1 MTKATAKKVAV
12 KKPGSVRA
20 VSRAV
25 ELAES
30 SAGRV
35 TVKVNQAAR
44 VKAGKYADL
53 VGIVQEISED
63 GERAKLLIQ
72 GVQADDSVDALE
84 WFTAGE
90 VEANQ

>member
-1 MTKATAKKVAV
+1 MATAKKMAV
-12 KKPGSVRA
+12 KKPSSVRA

-63 GERAKLLIQ
+63 GARAKLLIQ
-72 GVQADDSVDALE
+72 GVQAGDSIDALE
-84 WFTAGE
+84 WFAAGE